1 MLADDVVDTHP
12 SSDQMMLGVDRRRLE
27 PAVDVSVGGWIA
39 PRLGPFDGWVA
50 SARPPESLLHRSL
63 AAWQWCSRDTHDMV
77 EFPLTVQGRGT
88 LALPTEIR
96 RRHRLDEPGAQVRL
110 VERDDGVI
118 ELHPLVAVPADQVW
132 FWSERWQLMEREA
145 EADVA
150 AGRVA
155 VTDGPD
161 EFLEELDAT
170 A

>member
-1 MLADDVVDTHP
+1 VLDPVEEVTVAE
-12 SSDQMMLGVDRRRLE
+12 QFG
-27 PAVDVSVGGWIA
+27 
-39 PRLGPFDGWVA
+39 VA
-50 SARPPESLLHRSL
+50 SAQPSESLLHRSL
-63 AAWQWCSRDTHDMV
+63 AAWQRCSRYTNDMA
-77 EFPLTVQGRGT
+77 EFHLTVQGRGT

-118 ELHPLVAVPADQVW
+118 ELHPLVAVPADQAW

-150 AGRVA
+150 AGRIA